1 MCFKAFANIIISAD
15 KSIKK
20 QGTGVCVIIAI
31 FANMEK
37 EILQILAEEIVP
49 AEGCTEPIAL
59 AYAAALV
66 SDALNSNNSTTSTKA
81 PLLDKWPQMDVY
93 LSGNMIKNVK
103 SVHIPNAEGKVGIE
117 TAVAMGA
124 LLGCSAKK
132 LMVIADVDHSRLD
145 EVYQYAESGLIKV
158 HFQKDC
164 PKLYIRIEAED
175 VLVEITDF
183 HTHVNRYSRAG
194 VSLLSESDASCSD
207 SVKKEEL
214 TDRSFLTIDNIC
226 HTADTI
232 ALEKIEP
239 LFNKV
244 IELNTEI
251 AREGLRGDYGISI
264 GKTIREGIDEG
275 IYGADLK
282 NMLSS
287 FAAAGSDARMN
298 GCPLPVMTTSGSGN
312 QGMTCSLPIIEFCR
326 MRDLPHERLIRGL
339 FVSHLITIHI
349 KEVIGRLSAY
359 CGAMA
364 ASAGV
369 SGALTY
375 LDGGDAKQIKMA
387 VETTLATVSGVIC
400 DGAKSSCA
408 TKIAT
413 GISAAV
419 DAFVAARKGRG
430 LSYGEGIV
438 GCDIEKTIDHV
449 GTLGSDGMRLTDDV
463 ILDIMLHE

>member
-1 MCFKAFANIIISAD
+1 
-15 KSIKK
+15 
-20 QGTGVCVIIAI
+20 
-31 FANMEK
+31 MEK

-244 IELNTEI
+244 IELNTKI

-349 KEVIGRLSAY
+349 KEVIGRLSTY

>member
-1 MCFKAFANIIISAD
+1 
-15 KSIKK
+15 
-20 QGTGVCVIIAI
+20 
-31 FANMEK
+31 MEK

-59 AYAAALV
+59 AYAAALI
-66 SDALNSNNSTTSTKA
+66 SDALKGEGISR
-81 PLLDKWPQMDVY
+81 PRMEVY

-103 SVHIPNAEGKVGIE
+103 SVHIPGAEGRVGIE

-124 LLGCSAKK
+124 LLGCSARK
-132 LMVIADVDHSRLD
+132 LMVIADVDRSRLG
-145 EVYQYAESGLIKV
+145 EVYEYAESGLIRV

-175 VLVEITDF
+175 ALVEITDF
-183 HTHVNRYSRAG
+183 HTHVNRYTKAG
-194 VSLLSESDASCSD
+194 VSLLSDSDASCSD

-214 TDRSFLTIDNIC
+214 TDRSFLTIDGIC

-232 ALEKIEP
+232 ELEKIEP
-239 LFNKV
+239 LFDKV
-244 IELNTEI
+244 IELNSAI
-251 AREGLRGDYGISI
+251 AREGLRGDYGIAI
-264 GKTIREGIDEG
+264 GKTIREGIEDG
-275 IYGADLK
+275 VFGCDIK

-312 QGMTCSLPIIEFCR
+312 QGMTCSLPVIEFCR
-326 MRDLPHERLIRGL
+326 IRGIGHERLIRGL

-375 LDGGDAKQIKMA
+375 LDGGCAKQIKMA

-430 LSYGEGIV
+430 LCYGEGIV
-438 GCDIEKTIDHV
+438 GCDIENTINHV